1 MGENRQVEQALSD
14 VKILDLTRYIA
25 GPYCTKLMADLGA
38 DVIKVEKP
46 GEGDPARRIGPF
58 PSDEPHPERS
68 ALFLHLNTNKKGI
81 SLNLRCST
89 GQKILKELVKD
100 VDILVESFKPGT
112 MARWG
117 LDFETLEK
125 INPRLVMASIS
136 NFGQYGPY
144 RDFKL
149 SDGILYAMG
158 GDMYTD
164 GMYQREP
171 VKFAANVV
179 LYEAGSSAAVGIMGA
194 NYGAQYGGTG
204 GQHVDISLMETLVSS
219 VDRRVTNLIAYQ
231 YCGQQM
237 IRISMGELSF
247 PAGAYPCKDGY
258 FGVLA
263 TGLRWMGVANMIGDP
278 ELEKPPWSTLEAQF
292 DPKQRDEFYERW
304 WFPYLNSRTKLECWH
319 DGQAAGLYCA
329 PLSTTA
335 DIMRDQHLR
344 ERKFFVKIDHPVAG
358 RITHPGAPY
367 ILSETPWQVK
377 RAAPLLGQHNE
388 EVYDRLGYTKQD
400 LVLLRQQ
407 GVI

>member
-1 MGENRQVEQALSD
+1 MEQALSD
-14 VKILDLTRYIA
+14 MKVLDLTQYIA

-38 DVIKVEKP
+38 DVIKIEKL
-46 GEGDPARRIGPF
+46 GEGDPARRMGPF
-58 PSDEPHPERS
+58 PSDEPHPEKS
-68 ALFLHLNTNKKGI
+68 ALFLHLNTNKKGVT
-81 SLNLRCST
+81 LNLKCPR
-89 GQKILKELVKD
+89 GQKIFKELVRD

-158 GDMYTD
+158 GDMYSD

-171 VKFAANVV
+171 VKLAVNVAF
-179 LYEAGSSAAVGIMGA
+179 YEAGASAAVGIMGA
-194 NYGAQYGGTG
+194 YYGAKHGGTG
-204 GQHVDISLMETLVSS
+204 GQHIDISLMETLESS
-219 VDRRVTNLIAYQ
+219 VDRRMANLIAYQ

-237 IRISMGELSF
+237 IRISMSELNF
-247 PAGAYPCKDGY
+247 PAGAYPCQDGY
-258 FGVLA
+258 FGLIA
-263 TGLRWMGVANMIGDP
+263 SGLRWSGVAKMIGDP

-292 DPKQRDEFYERW
+292 YPERRDEFYERW
-304 WFPYLNSRTKLECWH
+304 WFPHLNTRTKLECWR
-319 DGQAAGLYCA
+319 DGQAAGLMCA
-329 PLSTTA
+329 PFNTTA
-335 DIMRDQHLR
+335 DLLQDPHLKA
-344 ERKFFVKIDHPVAG
+344 RKFFVQIDHPIAG
-358 RITHPGAPY
+358 RITYPGAPY
-367 ILSETPWQVK
+367 IMSETPWQIR
-377 RAAPLLGQHNE
+377 RAPPLLGQHNTE
-388 EVYDRLGYTKQD
+388 IYGTLGYTKED

>member
-1 MGENRQVEQALSD
+1 M
-14 VKILDLTRYIA
+14 
-25 GPYCTKLMADLGA
+25 
-38 DVIKVEKP
+38 
-46 GEGDPARRIGPF
+46 GPF
-58 PSDEPHPERS
+58 PSDKPHPEKS

-81 SLNLRCST
+81 TLNLRCLT
-89 GQKILKELVKD
+89 GLKILKELVKD

-194 NYGAQYGGTG
+194 YYGAKYGGTG

-237 IRISMGELSF
+237 IRISQAELSF
-247 PAGAYPCKDGY
+247 PAGAYPCRDGY
-258 FGVLA
+258 FGLIG
-263 TGLRWMGVANMIGDP
+263 TGMRWMGVAKMIGDP

-304 WFPYLNSRTKLECWH
+304 WFPYLNSRTKLECWY

-335 DIMRDQHLR
+335 DIMRDPHLS
-344 ERKFFVKIDHPVAG
+344 ERKFFVEIDHPVAG
-358 RITHPGAPY
+358 RITYPGAPY

-388 EVYDRLGYTKQD
+388 EVYGRLGYTKQD